1 MNILS
6 LFDGISCGQIALNRA
21 KIPYHTYYAAEI
33 DKHAIKVT
41 QANYPNTV
49 QIGDV
54 TKWKEWDI
62 DWGSIGLVLAGS
74 PCQGFSFAGK
84 QLAFDDPRSAL
95 FFTFVEIWQQVKNH
109 NPDANYLLENVK
121 MAQEHEL
128 VISRYMGVHPIEINS
143 ALVSAQNRQRLYWTS
158 IANQPYGLFGDM
170 ACMIPQP
177 QDNGLL
183 LRDILEND
191 VLDKYYLSEK
201 MLAYFK
207 NRAANFN
214 QGKVN
219 VREEQGKAS
228 CLTSSMASCDISDNF
243 IKVDT
248 NLKASKNQKK
258 ANCFT
263 AGGNSGGLHS
273 DMTLIVA
280 SRGRNPENP
289 KSREIGLN
297 TEQHLEPKFDGKTNC
312 LTSVQKDN
320 LVITKRIKEISPY
333 QGDKLHY
340 SDEKM
345 QCLSAQ
351 GGNKL
356 RGIGFAEPDIKSGTW
371 RTHEDGKGFR
381 EIKSGKAATIPA
393 RAREDGSGQNV
404 VAIPE
409 ATKKGYA
416 EINPG
421 ECFDATFPES
431 KTRRGRLMEDKSNCL
446 TATKYDFMHYDTNYR
461 IRRLTPVECERLQTV
476 KDNYTAHVSDT
487 QRYKALGNGWTV
499 DVIVHILNYINV

>member
-1 MNILS
+1 MNINNDTNINTTIYDKKPMNVLS
-6 LFDGISCGQIALNRA
+6 LFDGMSCGQIALNRA
-21 KIPYHTYYAAEI
+21 KIPYGRYYAAEI
-33 DKHAIKVT
+33 DKHAIIVT
-41 QANYPNTV
+41 QANYPKTV
-49 QIGDV
+49 QLGDV

-62 DWGSIGLVLAGS
+62 DWSSIGLVMAGS

-95 FFTFVEIWQQVKNH
+95 FFTFVEIWQHVKKN

-170 ACMIPQP
+170 ACTIPQP
-177 QDNGLL
+177 EDKGLL
-183 LRDILEND
+183 LRDVLEED
-191 VLDKYYLSEK
+191 VDEKYLLSDK
-201 MLAYFK
+201 MLNYFDK
-207 NRAANFN
+207 RAKNFN

-219 VREEQGKAS
+219 LREENGKAS

-243 IKVDT
+243 V
-248 NLKASKNQKK
+248 L
-258 ANCFT
+258 
-263 AGGNSGGLHS
+263 
-273 DMTLIVA
+273 
-280 SRGRNPENP
+280 
-289 KSREIGLN
+289 
-297 TEQHLEPKFDGKTNC
+297 
-312 LTSVQKDN
+312 
-320 LVITKRIKEISPY
+320 
-333 QGDKLHY
+333 
-340 SDEKM
+340 
-345 QCLSAQ
+345 
-351 GGNKL
+351 
-356 RGIGFAEPDIKSGTW
+356 SGTW
-371 RTHEDGKGFR
+371 RTHHDGKGFR

-416 EINPG
+416 EIKPG

-476 KDNYTAHVSDT
+476 DDNYTAHVSDT
-487 QRYKALGNGWTV
+487 QRYKMLGNGWTV
-499 DVIVHILNYINV
+499 DVIVHILSYMDSFR